1 MSPANSRKILLW
13 GSLVLFLLLGLGLGL
28 RLYDLTDQ
36 PIDFHPT
43 RQLRSAI
50 IARGMY
56 YKLLSDMD
64 PALRQQAIAAWNST
78 GQYEPSILE
87 YVVARAYLLIGSE
100 KIWVARIINSLLWLI
115 GGLALFDLARRGV
128 LPGKTSAIAAALVAL
143 GYYLILPFAVQASRS
158 FQPDPGMVMWL
169 ILSVYFFFRWS
180 EKQDWKWAILAGLF
194 GGLAVFT
201 KFVAAYILAIVAVTM
216 VLYTLGIRR
225 FWRQPQVWVM
235 VLLMVTPTLI
245 FYLNRQG
252 RASEYFQD
260 WTISLSHLLIEPD
273 FYVRWLSLV
282 QNLMGLT
289 ALLLSL
295 VGVLFARPRFRALLL
310 SLWGG
315 YVLYGFFLPYQMY
328 THSYYH
334 LQLIPIIALSLA
346 PLAQVILDRLLIEK
360 PIWKVLFA
368 GILLVGV
375 FFTSWLSI
383 STFKSADYRGEP
395 AHWQQIASLL
405 PVDGRIVA
413 LTQEY
418 GYPLMYYGQR
428 KVSLWPNRGERALS
442 SLRGSEKEFEEYF
455 AKRTEGKSYFL
466 ITAFNQYNDQPD
478 LKQML
483 TENYPVYSEGDS
495 YIIFDLDHPLAAQGA
510 GSP

>member
-1 MSPANSRKILLW
+1 
-13 GSLVLFLLLGLGLGL
+13 
-28 RLYDLTDQ
+28 
-36 PIDFHPT
+36 
-43 RQLRSAI
+43 
-50 IARGMY
+50 
-56 YKLLSDMD
+56 
-64 PALRQQAIAAWNST
+64 
-78 GQYEPSILE
+78 
-87 YVVARAYLLIGSE
+87 
-100 KIWVARIINSLLWLI
+100 
-115 GGLALFDLARRGV
+115 
-128 LPGKTSAIAAALVAL
+128 
-143 GYYLILPFAVQASRS
+143 
-158 FQPDPGMVMWL
+158 
-169 ILSVYFFFRWS
+169 
-180 EKQDWKWAILAGLF
+180 
-194 GGLAVFT
+194 
-201 KFVAAYILAIVAVTM
+201 
-216 VLYTLGIRR
+216 
-225 FWRQPQVWVM
+225 
-235 VLLMVTPTLI
+235 
-245 FYLNRQG
+245 
-252 RASEYFQD
+252 
-260 WTISLSHLLIEPD
+260 
-273 FYVRWLSLV
+273 
-282 QNLMGLT
+282 
-289 ALLLSL
+289 
-295 VGVLFARPRFRALLL
+295 VLFARPRFRALLL

-360 PIWKVLFA
+360 PIWKVLFT
-368 GILLVGV
+368 GILLIGV

-395 AHWQQIASLL
+395 AHWRQIASLL